1 MANETIYL
9 IAHCTLSTDCEDLS
23 FSIICVELY
32 PVCGCMHGTWWDS
45 VYTNI
50 CSTLHHSLFK
60 PLKHGMHETAWQFY
74 KSGIKNSSFKE
85 VSPKAALYMLYYPLW
100 CSLLYIIELHQVFS
114 GLPKCMG
121 NN

>member
-9 IAHCTLSTDCEDLS
+9 IAHCT
-23 FSIICVELY
+23 VEIF
-32 PVCGCMHGTWWDS
+32 HS
-45 VYTNI
+45 
-50 CSTLHHSLFK
+50 SLFVLSYILACMELGGILCTPILVQFCIIVLSK

-85 VSPKAALYMLYYPLW
+85 VSPKSCSIYVHYPLW

-114 GLPKCMG
+114 GLPKCMC
-121 NN
+121 N